1 MQIVEPAR
9 TLKVVDGYDLI
20 VCGAGPAGMAAAIN
34 ASRLGLRVLLIETQ
48 GCLGGIWTAGLLC
61 LVLDVAGKG
70 GFLTEI
76 SERLDAAGARVLR
89 PARRVDFLYDP
100 ETMKVLLEQ
109 LCVEEGVDVRLHTRV
124 ASAVRGGNGLQAIV
138 TEGPGGREAFAAS
151 LFVDSTGNG
160 DLAAYAGCAYD
171 HGHPETGKIQP
182 ATLFAIISGVPKD
195 EPGTRSGEDKVR
207 FRKMFNSV
215 GVDPSYQSPSLF
227 PLPHPDLHCLMINHE
242 YDVRCDS
249 AEKITQATMRAR
261 KEVYLAVQALRRLP
275 GWEEVRLVTTASH
288 IGLREGRRI
297 RGLYNITVDDL
308 LAGQRFDDGICL
320 ARFGI
325 DVHALERSAATGY
338 TNFGLRSQPYHIPYR
353 ALVALDLPNLALAG
367 RCISGDFYAHA
378 SYRVTGNSVPMGE
391 AVAIAAAM
399 ARDTGSFHA
408 VDGKAV
414 SDKMRVRGYEL

>member
-1 MQIVEPAR
+1 
-9 TLKVVDGYDLI
+9 
-20 VCGAGPAGMAAAIN
+20 MAAAIN
-34 ASRLGLRVLLIETQ
+34 ASRLGLRVLLVESQ

-70 GFLTEI
+70 GFLEEI
-76 SERLDAAGARVLR
+76 SERLDAAGARLPR
-89 PARRVDFLYDP
+89 PGRVDFLYDP
-100 ETMKVLLEQ
+100 EAMKVLLEQ
-109 LCVEEGVDVRLHTRV
+109 LCEEEGVHVRLHTRV
-124 ASAVRGGNGLQAIV
+124 VSAVRDGDGLRAII
-138 TEGPGGREAFAAS
+138 TEGPGGRQAFAAS

-207 FRKMFNSV
+207 FRKMLNSV

-242 YDVRCDS
+242 YNVRCDS
-249 AEKITQATMRAR
+249 AEKITKATMRAR
-261 KEVYLAVQALRRLP
+261 KELHFAVEALRRLP
-275 GWEEVRLVTTASH
+275 GWEQVRLVITASH
-288 IGLREGRRI
+288 IGLREGRRV
-297 RGLYNITVDDL
+297 RGLYTITVDDL
-308 LAGQRFDDGICL
+308 LAGRRFDDGICL
-320 ARFGI
+320 VRFGI
-325 DVHALERSAATGY
+325 DVHALERNATTGY
-338 TNFGLRSQPYHIPYR
+338 TNFGLRSKPYHIPYR
-353 ALVALDLPNLALAG
+353 ALVAHDLNNLAIAG

-378 SYRVTGNSVPMGE
+378 SYRVTGNAVPMGE

-414 SDKMRVRGYEL
+414 SEKMRARGYEL